1 MRYLL
6 QHAAYDEANPNPDL
20 DPNPNLLQHAAYDE
34 ARAQL
39 PDAPV
44 IIQTS
49 IDENRPYSIQQACD
63 EP

>member
-1 MRYLL
+1 MRY
-6 QHAAYDEANPNPDL
+6 
-20 DPNPNLLQHAAYDE
+20 LLQHAAYDE

-63 EP
+63 ER